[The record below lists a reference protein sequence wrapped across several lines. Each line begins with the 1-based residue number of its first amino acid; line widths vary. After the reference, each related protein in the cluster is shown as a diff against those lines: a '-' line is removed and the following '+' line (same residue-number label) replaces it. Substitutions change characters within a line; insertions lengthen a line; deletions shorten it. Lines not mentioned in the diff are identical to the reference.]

1 MNVVPYSTFMH
12 SNFLL
17 SFHVN
22 VCKWWSILSHIRHA
36 YGSSIK
42 HILSI
47 PFWVR
52 QFVIS
57 FRIRKNMRS
66 NLMNGKIRCRLN
78 AFGNVVRSDIIFDSF
93 IFQWIF
99 KSHSNELI
107 KYTLWMIMPMCCFT
121 YSNHSIAYC
130 MPCTFLLHVNTFLK
144 CCVWLFRNIYRLDN
158 FSNDSTKK
166 CEMSKRRIHKWA
178 PPSI

>member
-1 MNVVPYSTFMH
+1 MFMH

-121 YSNHSIAYC
+121 YSNHSIAI
-130 MPCTFLLHVNTFLK
+130 LHAMHISIACQYIFEMWCLVDLQYLSTWEIFQ
-144 CCVWLFRNIYRLDN
+144 RLN
-158 FSNDSTKK
+158 E
-166 CEMSKRRIHKWA
+166 EMWNEQKTYT
-178 PPSI
+178 